1 MSIEAFLNPAE
12 EAIQSLENTSNIEEE
27 IAAQFDVQEDH
38 EAEEELEELPCV
50 PIQEALKALRVLQ
63 LYEEQQTE
71 GVSRPVLD
79 QLNQH
84 ELVLQERRQRSL
96 RQAAITSYFIA

>member
-1 MSIEAFLNPAE
+1 LRPSSTPLRK
-12 EAIQSLENTSNIEEE
+12 AIQGLENTSNIEEE

-38 EAEEELEELPCV
+38 EAEEELEELPYV
-50 PIQEALKALRVLQ
+50 PIQEAIKALRMLQ

-71 GVSRPVLD
+71 DESRPVLD
-79 QLNQH
+79 QLNRH